1 MHTKLK
7 ILLCRPRWAI
17 LLVLVLLIISSFCVT
32 STDTEP
38 QKEEM
43 LLAKYHPLVIP
54 HPRLSSMIEPPTD
67 LWIIGQRDLAPPGYI
82 LEEFNWLFP

>member
-38 QKEEM
+38 TSQTGVVTFTSTEPKLEPTPQKESNK
-43 LLAKYHPLVIP
+43 ATVTVTFTPVGGDI
-54 HPRLSSMIEPPTD
+54 
-67 LWIIGQRDLAPPGYI
+67 
-82 LEEFNWLFP
+82 